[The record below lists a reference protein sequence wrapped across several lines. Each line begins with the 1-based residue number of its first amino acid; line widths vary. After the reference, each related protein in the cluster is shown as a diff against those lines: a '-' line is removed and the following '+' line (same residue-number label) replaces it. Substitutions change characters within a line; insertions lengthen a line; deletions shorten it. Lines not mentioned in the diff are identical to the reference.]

1 LLLAKL
7 KESSF
12 SVFPIVILVVLLS
25 YTIAPMPSWNVI
37 LFLVSAAAVIAGI
50 TLFNFGVDMSLIP
63 IGEHIGS
70 ALVKTGKLLLIVIL
84 SFIIG
89 VFITIAEPDL
99 AVMAGQINGVPNT
112 VIIIGVS
119 VGVGLALVGAFLR
132 VLFQIPLSYILISCY
147 SIAFEIFLQLA
158 AHLLNDGVFHES
170 IFVFIGHLG
179 I

>member
-1 LLLAKL
+1 
-7 KESSF
+7 
-12 SVFPIVILVVLLS
+12 
-25 YTIAPMPSWNVI
+25 MPSWNVI

-99 AVMAGQINGVPNT
+99 AVMAGQINGVPPN
-112 VIIIGVS
+112 S
-119 VGVGLALVGAFLR
+119 V
-132 VLFQIPLSYILISCY
+132 ISCRCQ
-147 SIAFEIFLQLA
+147 STFQGLFLPIKL
-158 AHLLNDGVFHES
+158 
-170 IFVFIGHLG
+170 
-179 I
+179 

>member
-1 LLLAKL
+1 MLLAKL

-70 ALVKTGKLLLIVIL
+70 ALVKT
-84 SFIIG
+84 
-89 VFITIAEPDL
+89 E
-99 AVMAGQINGVPNT
+99 N
-112 VIIIGVS
+112 
-119 VGVGLALVGAFLR
+119 
-132 VLFQIPLSYILISCY
+132 CC
-147 SIAFEIFLQLA
+147 
-158 AHLLNDGVFHES
+158 
-170 IFVFIGHLG
+170 
-179 I
+179 